1 MNINEDLLFR
11 GLNEEQTEVLKKQ
24 IERFLELKNK
34 KKGNSSNR

>member
-34 KKGNSSNR
+34 KGYSSNR

>member
-34 KKGNSSNR
+34 KRKQFK